1 MKQQVRVIKTQHDYD
16 AAIARLSALMDDEIA
31 SDSIEEA
38 ELELLALV
46 IESWERSKVAPVSP
60 DPIDAILFCMDQQN
74 LSKKD
79 LVPYL
84 GSLSSAEQTKTT
96 STFQQTRHSTT
107 MTPIARLSAWH
118 EIASGPIEEAELLL
132 ALVIE
137 SWERS
142 KVAPVSPDPID
153 AFCFADQSSARRIV
167 GSMRRIS

>member
-46 IESWERSKVAPVSP
+46 IESWERSKVAPVFP

-96 STFQQTRHSTT
+96 STFQQTRTTT
-107 MTPIARLSAWH
+107 MTGFPGRRCWTGDTWATSP
-118 EIASGPIEEAELLL
+118 EASDRPNSVLK
-132 ALVIE
+132 
-137 SWERS
+137 S
-142 KVAPVSPDPID
+142 
-153 AFCFADQSSARRIV
+153 
-167 GSMRRIS
+167 